1 MLYLISVLFLATFL
15 VDYCIVFYKVTIP
28 FSIFLLEFQVIPTFF
43 LEFYFIYLSTFIVL
57 FYFFLFGFILSL
69 PSSGTENFLPRF
81 PFLFLEVFSF
91 KGDYSYSVV
100 ILSLCFS
107 SASASFDR
115 RRQPGPM

>member
-57 FYFFLFGFILSL
+57 FLFVRFYSLPPFLGYGEFSSTFPVSLLGGFFL
-69 PSSGTENFLPRF
+69 
-81 PFLFLEVFSF
+81 
-91 KGDYSYSVV
+91 
-100 ILSLCFS
+100 
-107 SASASFDR
+107 
-115 RRQPGPM
+115 